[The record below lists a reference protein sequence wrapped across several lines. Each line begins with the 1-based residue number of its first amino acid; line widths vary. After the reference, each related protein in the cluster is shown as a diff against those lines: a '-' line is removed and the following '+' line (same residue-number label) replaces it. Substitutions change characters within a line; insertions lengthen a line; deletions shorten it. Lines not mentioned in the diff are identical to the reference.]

1 MERVID
7 ADLIQTPPRTP
18 SDGLGLW
25 VKPIGQ
31 FVRRISWSGKVI
43 EEPEEDEPVTTPK
56 AQRRRGGFPAGD
68 AVTA

>member
-1 MERVID
+1 VERVID

-31 FVRRISWSGKVI
+31 FVRRISWSGKVL
-43 EEPEEDEPVTTPK
+43 EDEDDAPVVPK
-56 AQRRRGGFPAGD
+56 RNGSGARFRPGFR
-68 AVTA
+68 